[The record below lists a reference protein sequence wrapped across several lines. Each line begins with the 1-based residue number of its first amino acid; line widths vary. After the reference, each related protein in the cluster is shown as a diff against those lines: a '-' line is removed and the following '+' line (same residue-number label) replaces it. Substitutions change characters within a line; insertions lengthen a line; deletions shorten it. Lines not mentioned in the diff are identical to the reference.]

1 MREFGHACR
10 SLGWSLGDLL
20 AGLLVFNTNR
30 TNAAIDA
37 YGHALDAINALL
49 KDDPRNIEMRKVS
62 SHVLRGAAQA
72 LSWQKRHDEALT
84 KRRLA
89 VEIIR
94 ELDATETGSE
104 RYRLDL
110 GGALSDFGESLHAT
124 KDLHQAK
131 TRLEEAESLLRGHTG
146 AMASRLN
153 TTQYFV
159 AMNDLGLAL
168 VLSDL
173 ARGSQHD
180 RALDLWERG
189 ACPVPQLRESFRG
202 RER

>member
-1 MREFGHACR
+1 M
-10 SLGWSLGDLL
+10 
-20 AGLLVFNTNR
+20 
-30 TNAAIDA
+30 
-37 YGHALDAINALL
+37 
-49 KDDPRNIEMRKVS
+49 S

-124 KDLHQAK
+124 QDLHQAK

-159 AMNDLGLAL
+159 AMNDLRLAL

-173 ARGSQHD
+173 ARGSQRD
-180 RALDLWERG
+180 RALDLWER
-189 ACPVPQLRESFRG
+189 ARARFHSSARVFAAANDDPVLAG
-202 RER
+202 REAAGQAPDGGNSACVNVTRRFLPCARRFKLPLVGERSAAHLDDRAFDALG